1 MAKWVGTW
9 DIDSDKSSKTYR
21 VSIAKDGTFGCNCQ
35 AWKFKRLEC
44 KHIVKLK
51 KYYTAEINEVI
62 KLHDIPLKFNDMT
75 RDWDLMAFPDVRPL
89 CTNPTEKRKKCGA
102 YDDGRCDDDDGPCKG
117 AGAIDPDEEFIPAG
131 RKSMAEEL
139 EDELKE
145 LGDFTDEEMGR
156 EAPTLMSLITK
167 NAQWRV

>member
-1 MAKWVGTW
+1 MENLDQKRAELLTVLNLIGKGKMSELTGIMKGVKEQKQAK
-9 DIDSDKSSKTYR
+9 
-21 VSIAKDGTFGCNCQ
+21 A
-35 AWKFKRLEC
+35 
-44 KHIVKLK
+44 
-51 KYYTAEINEVI
+51 
-62 KLHDIPLKFNDMT
+62 

-89 CTNPTEKRKKCGA
+89 CTNPTEKRKKCNA
-102 YDDGRCDDDDGPCKG
+102 YDDGRCDDDLGPCKG